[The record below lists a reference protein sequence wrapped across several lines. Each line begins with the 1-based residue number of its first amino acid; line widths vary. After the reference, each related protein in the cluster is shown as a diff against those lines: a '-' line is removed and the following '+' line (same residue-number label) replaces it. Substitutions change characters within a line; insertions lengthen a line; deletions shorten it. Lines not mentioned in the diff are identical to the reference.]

1 MRGGELEGGVR
12 VGPMTI
18 GVVSVKASTTILV
31 AAVGAGI
38 DMVDA
43 ELLFAIEARLA
54 GRDTAHG
61 TLRQSDCVRW
71 RAGQR
76 CVDEYVRPVRGRDA
90 GARGGDGVADR
101 KQSMATRKII
111 AACGDRPDDG

>member
-1 MRGGELEGGVR
+1 
-12 VGPMTI
+12 MTI

-61 TLRQSDCVRW
+61 TERQGGCVKR
-71 RAGQR
+71 RAG
-76 CVDEYVRPVRGRDA
+76 
-90 GARGGDGVADR
+90 
-101 KQSMATRKII
+101 
-111 AACGDRPDDG
+111 